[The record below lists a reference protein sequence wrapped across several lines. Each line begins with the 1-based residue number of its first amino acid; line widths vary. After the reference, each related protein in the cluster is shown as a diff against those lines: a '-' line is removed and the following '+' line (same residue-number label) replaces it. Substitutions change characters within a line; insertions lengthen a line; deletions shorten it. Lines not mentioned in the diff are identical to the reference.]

1 MSHLA
6 DWFAGI
12 DKQPPAPVLPARHAD
27 NVAVFAGA
35 AGVGV
40 PAAADPLALPYCVD
54 SGQELHGAVQDAGGL
69 LPLRCRGCRQLGQGR
84 CEVLAVV
91 PELDSAALCRRFVP
105 RAGIKVGRCWL
116 YRVTLEGG
124 RLVWWS
130 STPSTGHAEAV
141 RCVRLLYGDAVKE
154 VMPLPG
160 WVAMPGV

>member
-12 DKQPPAPVLPARHAD
+12 DSPPPVPALPARHAD
-27 NVAVFAGA
+27 NVAVFVGA
-35 AGVGV
+35 AGVGG

-91 PELDSAALCRRFVP
+91 PEHDSAALCRRFVP
-105 RAGIKVGRCWL
+105 RAGVKVGRCWL

-160 WVAMPGV
+160 WVAMPGM